1 LTCTGI
7 SGVVRAAAPP
17 CARVVR
23 AAARSFPV
31 GAACTLTFGAAP
43 TWMLT
48 VLGWASPLPLGPSM
62 SLALHGAS
70 APALGASTL
79 GPGAFGR
86 AAART
91 FTAFVS
97 PKPVVRFRLTA

>member
-1 LTCTGI
+1 
-7 SGVVRAAAPP
+7 
-17 CARVVR
+17 
-23 AAARSFPV
+23 
-31 GAACTLTFGAAP
+31 
-43 TWMLT
+43 MLT

-70 APALGASTL
+70 APALRASTL

-97 PKPVVRFRLTA
+97 PTAVVRFRLTASAHTFIPCRGFGPMPPAVATRTVDRALGPATATLGI